1 MSIMSDAEAAA
12 ARITEL
18 IAAGR
23 WMSQRGF
30 VPATSGNLSCRLT
43 ATHVAVTASG
53 GDKGALREEDI
64 LVADIAGAPPARA
77 SAETPLHLQLYRDR
91 PACGAV
97 LHGHSLMSTL
107 LSQARASEDAIVL
120 SGYELLKAFAG
131 VHGHDTAVEVPLIAN
146 SQDMAG
152 LATQVAARLAR
163 CRPGAQLAPCYLLA
177 GHGFYAWGHTLA
189 EARRHVEALD
199 FLLTCEW
206 EKAKARS

>member
-1 MSIMSDAEAAA
+1 MSGAEVTAAL
-12 ARITEL
+12 RIPEL

-30 VPATSGNLSCRLT
+30 LPATSGNLSCRLT
-43 ATHVAVTASG
+43 PAHVAVTASG

-64 LVADIAGAPPARA
+64 LVADIAVEPPARA

-91 PACGAV
+91 PDCGAV
-97 LHGHSLMSTL
+97 LHGHSLVSTL
-107 LSQARASEDAIVL
+107 LSQARAGHDAILL

-131 VHGHDTAVEVPLIAN
+131 VRSHDAVVEVPVIAN
-146 SQDMAG
+146 SQDMDG
-152 LATQVAARLAR
+152 LAAQVAARLLQR
-163 CRPGAQLAPCYLLA
+163 RPGVQPAPCYLLS
-177 GHGFYAWGHTLA
+177 GHGFYAWGETLA

-206 EKAKARS
+206 EKTRTRP